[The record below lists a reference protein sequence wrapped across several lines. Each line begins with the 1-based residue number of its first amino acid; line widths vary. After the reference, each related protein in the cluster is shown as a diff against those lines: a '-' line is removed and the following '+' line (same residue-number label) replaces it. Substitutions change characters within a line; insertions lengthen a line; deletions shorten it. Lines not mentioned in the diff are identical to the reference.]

1 MALSM
6 FRRGRRNA
14 VPALAIALLLALA
27 GCAGTGSDDTADG
40 GTAAGGPALPAAE
53 GTTRYPLTLTTW
65 AGETTL
71 QERPER
77 IAVIGFSPNVDALEA
92 LGVTPVYTMAE
103 ETEWPWRSQEWF
115 SEIEMRDTATRRDP
129 INFEGIAS
137 TEPDLI
143 IATNFVQDDVAFE
156 RLSSIAPVLENPEQV
171 AGDQISWQETQRMV
185 GRALDLPAAA
195 DTVIA
200 EAEQAVTTA
209 AREHPR
215 YAGRT
220 ITIATDYT
228 QSGIDYYTVAGGT
241 AERIVTAMGFAPNPL
256 AEQFAADPGVADEQ
270 VGQLDGDVL
279 VMFYNDAPGR
289 EARES
294 APLFQALPAVAEGR
308 YVGVTIDEPGSELTW
323 VLRRG
328 ASATS
333 LPWAADELTRQLDGL
348 DLG

>member
-1 MALSM
+1 MAIPM

-14 VPALAIALLLALA
+14 VPALALALLVALA
-27 GCAGTGSDDTADG
+27 GCASTGNEDAG
-40 GTAAGGPALPAAE
+40 GDTAAGGSALPAAE
-53 GTTRYPLTLTTW
+53 GTTQYPLTLTTW

-77 IAVIGFSPNVDALEA
+77 IAVIGFSPNLDALEA

-103 ETEWPWRSQEWF
+103 ESEWPWRSPEWF
-115 SEIEMRDTATRRDP
+115 SGIETRDTATRRDP
-129 INFEGIAS
+129 INFEGIAA

-143 IATNFVQDDVAFE
+143 IATNFVQDEVTFE

-171 AGDQISWQETQRMV
+171 PGDQISWQETQRMV

-195 DTVIA
+195 DTVIT
-200 EAEQAVTTA
+200 EAEQAVTA
-209 AREHPR
+209 VAGEHPE

-228 QSGIDYYTVAGGT
+228 QSGIDYYTVTGGT

-256 AEQFAADPGVADEQ
+256 AEQFVADASVADEQ
-270 VGQLDGDVL
+270 IGQLDGDVL
-279 VMFYNDAPGR
+279 VVFYNDAAGR
-289 EARES
+289 ETRES
-294 APLFQALPAVAEGR
+294 APLFQALPPVVEGR

-333 LPWAADELTRQLDGL
+333 LPWAADELTKRIDGL
-348 DLG
+348 DLS